1 MHLYQPFVTA
11 LNTDALSSRLIEYF
25 AEPQAYFDHQP
36 NNQSGSQRPSFQG
49 ANTGTSI
56 GRISTSGFNTPRD
69 PRPPAYRGDT
79 RPFTMERSETN
90 QTARTSDTQRL
101 EKKQQQLVDVEN
113 EYFKLNPWYNQQKE
127 KPVFGLGQPLPHTMR
142 RGMWWG
148 KSDLKKKMEDLEA
161 EKNDL
166 QEGIAARDGLEI
178 AKERGELAA

>member
-1 MHLYQPFVTA
+1 
-11 LNTDALSSRLIEYF
+11 
-25 AEPQAYFDHQP
+25 
-36 NNQSGSQRPSFQG
+36 
-49 ANTGTSI
+49 
-56 GRISTSGFNTPRD
+56 
-69 PRPPAYRGDT
+69 
-79 RPFTMERSETN
+79 MERSETN